1 MFKGL
6 FKFFRKADVEVCA
19 ALGEFTDGM
28 NKASEELDR
37 TIEKN
42 IKKRDEAQKD
52 SEQAEKKIAKEAGFE
67 TVEEWHQHV
76 DKMINDIMK
85 R

>member
-52 SEQAEKKIAKEAGFE
+52 GEQAEKK
-67 TVEEWHQHV
+67 
-76 DKMINDIMK
+76 
-85 R
+85 

>member
-1 MFKGL
+1 MLKGL

-19 ALGEFTDGM
+19 ALNKFTDGM

-52 SEQAEKKIAKEAGFE
+52 GEQAEKRIAKEAGFE
-67 TVEEWHQHV
+67 TVEEWRQHV

>member
-1 MFKGL
+1 MLKGL

-19 ALGEFTDGM
+19 ALGKFNDEMD
-28 NKASEELDR
+28 KVSEELDR

-52 SEQAEKKIAKEAGFE
+52 CEQDEKIIAKDAGFE

>member
-52 SEQAEKKIAKEAGFE
+52 GEQAEKKNSERSWVRNCRRMASTCG
-67 TVEEWHQHV
+67 
-76 DKMINDIMK
+76 
-85 R
+85 

>member
-52 SEQAEKKIAKEAGFE
+52 SEQAEKK
-67 TVEEWHQHV
+67 
-76 DKMINDIMK
+76 
-85 R
+85 